1 MTPKEPRPFRA
12 KVFLFRMLAA
22 IFIVE
27 AGFLAFAFWGC
38 SRTEAGQTV
47 IQRCPK
53 ISEKSETLFLAA
65 ITTTLSLLTGTDKPP
80 K

>member
-1 MTPKEPRPFRA
+1 MTTQEPRPFRA
-12 KVFLFRMLAA
+12 RVFLFRMLAT

-27 AGFLAFAFWGC
+27 AGFLAIAFWGC
-38 SRTEAGQTV
+38 TNTEPGQTV

-53 ISEKSETLFLAA
+53 LSEKSEALFLAA
-65 ITTTLSLLTGTDKPP
+65 ITTTLSLLTGSDRQP